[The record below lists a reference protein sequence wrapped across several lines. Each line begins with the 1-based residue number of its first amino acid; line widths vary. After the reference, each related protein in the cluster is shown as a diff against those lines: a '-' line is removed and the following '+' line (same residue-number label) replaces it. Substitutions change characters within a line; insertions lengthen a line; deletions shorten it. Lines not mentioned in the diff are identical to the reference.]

1 MKKNVLL
8 TAPCLTT
15 SGYGVHSRQIAKYL
29 LNRHK
34 KGDINLFI
42 KTVPW
47 GNTPWLLDSD
57 NDNGFI
63 GEIMRLTTD
72 INVKPDVT
80 IQNILPNEWKPIG
93 KTNIGITAGI
103 ETTICNPDWISH
115 VNSMSHVIVPSKFTK
130 NVFTETSKRF
140 NKNIETQIDVVYE
153 SYNEHITKTNDKLD
167 FKIDTS
173 FNFLVFGQIT
183 ARSVTADRKNTFN
196 TIKWLCDEF
205 KDDSDVGIIIK
216 TNSGRQSLIDK
227 LVTSSIIN
235 KLLKEIRKSQFPK
248 VHLLHGPMSDKHV
261 AMLYKEQS
269 IKGLISATRGEGFG
283 LPILEAA
290 TSGLPVI
297 ATSWSGHLDFMELGK
312 YIKLDY
318 ELRDVTNQRID
329 NKLFIKGSQW
339 AEVKESDFKK
349 KVRKFKENSK
359 LPKEWAAELSKK
371 LIEKFSFDSVSK
383 QYDEVLNKYL

>member
-1 MKKNVLL
+1 
-8 TAPCLTT
+8 
-15 SGYGVHSRQIAKYL
+15 
-29 LNRHK
+29 
-34 KGDINLFI
+34 
-42 KTVPW
+42 
-47 GNTPWLLDSD
+47 
-57 NDNGFI
+57 
-63 GEIMRLTTD
+63 
-72 INVKPDVT
+72 
-80 IQNILPNEWKPIG
+80 
-93 KTNIGITAGI
+93 
-103 ETTICNPDWISH
+103 
-115 VNSMSHVIVPSKFTK
+115 
-130 NVFTETSKRF
+130 
-140 NKNIETQIDVVYE
+140 
-153 SYNEHITKTNDKLD
+153 
-167 FKIDTS
+167 
-173 FNFLVFGQIT
+173 LVFGQIT